1 MPRAES
7 ALADAKRA
15 GGDGYS
21 HYRMTGEQRDRQRHS
36 LSISEEVQ
44 AALREDR
51 IMLAFQ
57 PVVVAATEEV
67 DHYECLLRMRAP
79 DGRIVSAGEFVP
91 VIERLGFIRLIDR
104 YVLDKVVAELS
115 AHPDIRLGFNI
126 SGLTAADRPWLRA
139 LVSQVRNRPD
149 IASRIVVEITETA
162 ALSDIEEATR
172 FAAAVPLAGSTVTL
186 DDVGAAHAA
195 LRHLRVIS

>member
-126 SGLTAADRPWLRA
+126 SGLTSADRAWLRA
-139 LVSQVRNRPD
+139 LDSQVLNRPH
-149 IASRIVVEITETA
+149 IPSRLVVEIPHTA
-162 ALSDIEEATR
+162 AIYHIEESAR
-172 FAAAVPLAGSTVTL
+172 FVN
-186 DDVGAAHAA
+186 A
-195 LRHLRVIS
+195 LRHAGASRAPDA